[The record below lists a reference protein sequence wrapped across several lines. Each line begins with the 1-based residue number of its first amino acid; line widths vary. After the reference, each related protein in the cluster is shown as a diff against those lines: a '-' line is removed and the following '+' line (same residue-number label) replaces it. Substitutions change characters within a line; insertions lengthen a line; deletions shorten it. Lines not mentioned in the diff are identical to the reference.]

1 MMPNLDPR
9 ALKSMMSKMGIT
21 TLEVEADKVVI
32 STKGKDIV
40 IENPQVTQINA
51 QGVVTFQIAGNVTEV
66 SKEEEI
72 GEIEV
77 SDDDIAVVSE
87 KTGITDKD
95 LIRKALEESNGNIAE
110 AILRLKEV
118 N

>member
-1 MMPNLDPR
+1 MPNLDPR

-21 TLEVEADKVVI
+21 TSEVEADKVVI
-32 STKGKDIV
+32 STKEKDIV

-66 SKEEEI
+66 SKEEEDEDV
-72 GEIEV
+72 EI
-77 SDDDIAVVSE
+77 SDDDIDIVAG
-87 KTGITDKD
+87 KTGITDRD
-95 LIRKALEESNGNIAE
+95 LIRRALEESRGNIAE
-110 AILRLKEV
+110 AILKLKGE